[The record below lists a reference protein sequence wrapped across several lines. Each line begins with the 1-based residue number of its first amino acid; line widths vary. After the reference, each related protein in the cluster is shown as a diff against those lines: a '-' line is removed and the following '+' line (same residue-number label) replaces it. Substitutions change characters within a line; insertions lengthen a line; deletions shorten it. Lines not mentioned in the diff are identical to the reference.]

1 VDILKNKIYPILTTV
16 SLMLYSILNYIKE
29 IIEKSIIAG
38 LYTGKIGFEYD
49 TFQLDTS
56 VADTILIGIALVC
69 AAISISSFFLNRKNR
84 N

>member
-1 VDILKNKIYPILTTV
+1 MKDKTYPVLTAV
-16 SLMLYSILNYIKE
+16 LLMLYSILNYIKE
-29 IIEKSIIAG
+29 IVEKSIIAG
-38 LYTGKIGFEYD
+38 LYIAKVDFEHD
-49 TFQLDTS
+49 AFQLDTS

>member
-1 VDILKNKIYPILTTV
+1 LKDKTYPVLTAV

-29 IIEKSIIAG
+29 IVEKNIIAG
-38 LYTGKIGFEYD
+38 LYIAKVDFEHD
-49 TFQLDTS
+49 TFQLATS
-56 VADTILIGIALVC
+56 FADTILIAIALVC